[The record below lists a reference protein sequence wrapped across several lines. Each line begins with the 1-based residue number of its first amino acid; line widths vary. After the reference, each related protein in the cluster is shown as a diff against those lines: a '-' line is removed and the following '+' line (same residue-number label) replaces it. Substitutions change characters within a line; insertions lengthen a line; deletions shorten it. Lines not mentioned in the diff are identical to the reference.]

1 VASVRPA
8 PNGANETLAS
18 HVLVYQDR
26 SRARRLDAQSAVSY
40 VSRVIVLAAVV
51 IGFAF
56 GGADQ
61 YLGSLVSLGPWASTA
76 SVVSAPWLVLPFLF
90 GATQTHRRK
99 AMLLGLTAVA
109 SALAGYFALTIS
121 PLESVPLSHFPSDLI
136 HLARAQLPNIGGG
149 LVTAPLFGFLGQRW
163 RTERSWLSAAAVA
176 AAVCL
181 EPLARL
187 VVGRLWSPDGVW
199 LIEIVLGGT
208 LAVYFVRTGV
218 THRRRLQASS

>member
-1 VASVRPA
+1 MIF
-8 PNGANETLAS
+8 LA
-18 HVLVYQDR
+18 
-26 SRARRLDAQSAVSY
+26 
-40 VSRVIVLAAVV
+40 AAVV
-51 IGFAF
+51 GFAF

-61 YLGSLVSLGPWASTA
+61 YLGSLISLGSWASTV
-76 SVVSAPWLVLPFLF
+76 SVVSAPWLVLPFAF
-90 GATQTHRRK
+90 GATQAQHRK
-99 AMLLGLTAVA
+99 AMLLGLTAVV

-163 RTERSWLSAAAVA
+163 RTERSWMSAAAVA

-187 VVGRLWSPDGVW
+187 AVGRLWSPDGVW
-199 LIEIVLGGT
+199 LIEIALGAT
-208 LAVYFVRTGV
+208 LAVYFLRAGV
-218 THRRRLQASS
+218 THRRRLQAMS